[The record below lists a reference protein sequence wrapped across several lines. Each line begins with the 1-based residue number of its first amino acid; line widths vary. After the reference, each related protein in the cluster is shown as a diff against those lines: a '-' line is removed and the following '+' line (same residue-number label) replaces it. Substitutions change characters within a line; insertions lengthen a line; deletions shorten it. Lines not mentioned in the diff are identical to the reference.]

1 MEGLQAGHRGL
12 QGQGTLQAQVRH
24 IEISNL
30 NKKNYW
36 DGLINYLCDF
46 STCCRATEEVFQLLE
61 DNQVTLSTMKASRYV
76 KAFEKEVDHWE
87 RTLSH
92 ILEVVEM
99 ILQVQRQWMY
109 LEVSDNILYEKSVT

>member
-1 MEGLQAGHRGL
+1 M
-12 QGQGTLQAQVRH
+12 
-24 IEISNL
+24 
-30 NKKNYW
+30 
-36 DGLINYLCDF
+36 
-46 STCCRATEEVFQLLE
+46 LE

-109 LEVSDNILYEKSVT
+109 LEVRK

>member
-1 MEGLQAGHRGL
+1 
-12 QGQGTLQAQVRH
+12 
-24 IEISNL
+24 
-30 NKKNYW
+30 
-36 DGLINYLCDF
+36 
-46 STCCRATEEVFQLLE
+46 
-61 DNQVTLSTMKASRYV
+61 MKASRYV

-109 LEVSDNILYEKSVT
+109 LEVSNKKQYIII

>member
-1 MEGLQAGHRGL
+1 MLHRG
-12 QGQGTLQAQVRH
+12 T
-24 IEISNL
+24 
-30 NKKNYW
+30 
-36 DGLINYLCDF
+36 D
-46 STCCRATEEVFQLLE
+46 EVFQQLE

-76 KAFEKEVDHWE
+76 KAFEKEVDKWE

-109 LEVSDNILYEKSVT
+109 LEVSHVGLDTACISRDSRYEIHPESWIHLSV

>member
-1 MEGLQAGHRGL
+1 MSVAFLKVMLIVDLLYILNVHSPCCPTCRG
-12 QGQGTLQAQVRH
+12 T
-24 IEISNL
+24 
-30 NKKNYW
+30 
-36 DGLINYLCDF
+36 D
-46 STCCRATEEVFQLLE
+46 EVFQQLE

-76 KAFEKEVDHWE
+76 KAFEKEVDKWE

-109 LEVSDNILYEKSVT
+109 LEVSEKRGWPCY

>member
-1 MEGLQAGHRGL
+1 M
-12 QGQGTLQAQVRH
+12 
-24 IEISNL
+24 
-30 NKKNYW
+30 
-36 DGLINYLCDF
+36 
-46 STCCRATEEVFQLLE
+46 FQLLE

-109 LEVSDNILYEKSVT
+109 LEVRNKNLISLKM

>member
-1 MEGLQAGHRGL
+1 
-12 QGQGTLQAQVRH
+12 
-24 IEISNL
+24 
-30 NKKNYW
+30 
-36 DGLINYLCDF
+36 
-46 STCCRATEEVFQLLE
+46 LLE

-109 LEVSDNILYEKSVT
+109 LEVSKKINYYTKCRLRIQLLCLFYLFVEYLCW

>member
-1 MEGLQAGHRGL
+1 M
-12 QGQGTLQAQVRH
+12 
-24 IEISNL
+24 
-30 NKKNYW
+30 
-36 DGLINYLCDF
+36 
-46 STCCRATEEVFQLLE
+46 FQLLE

-76 KAFEKEVDHWE
+76 KAFEKEVDKWE

-109 LEVSDNILYEKSVT
+109 LEVSGAARTLSSTVSGTVVV